1 MWRLSVKIGD
11 LVRLAHYSDCD
22 SVGIV
27 YAVDWDSR
35 GNQIYVRWYD
45 GSTVREREDRFEV
58 VSAAR

>member
-1 MWRLSVKIGD
+1 MKIGD
-11 LVRLAHYSDCD
+11 LVRLAYYIDYV

-27 YAVDWDSR
+27 YAVQWDSR
-35 GNQIYVRWYD
+35 GNQVYVRWHD

>member
-1 MWRLSVKIGD
+1 MKIGD

-22 SVGIV
+22 SIGIV
-27 YAVDWDSR
+27 YAVQWDSR
-35 GNQIYVRWYD
+35 GNQICVRWYD

>member
-1 MWRLSVKIGD
+1 MKVGD

-27 YAVDWDSR
+27 YAVCKSGDWDSR

-45 GSTVREREDRFEV
+45 GSTVREREDCFEV